1 MKLKSVL
8 GGLAAGVLLT
18 GLVGVALG
26 EVVSSTAPVPD
37 DVGIVPPAGNGNLGA
52 KHQTSSSALRAHLE
66 RADPKYLAGV
76 NWATARSFQIPETDL
91 RGWTFSQAS
100 GKRCLAIPDPLVEG
114 YGITCKSSQEIA
126 AGEATVVMLPP
137 PSSGAPNIVGVLASE
152 GGNARITGLKND
164 GQLRKVGDVFA
175 GTAPAG
181 SRLVTEAGSQTIDPP
196 TDLPGPS
203 AH

>member
-66 RADPKYLAGV
+66 
-76 NWATARSFQIPETDL
+76 
-91 RGWTFSQAS
+91 
-100 GKRCLAIPDPLVEG
+100 
-114 YGITCKSSQEIA
+114 
-126 AGEATVVMLPP
+126 
-137 PSSGAPNIVGVLASE
+137 
-152 GGNARITGLKND
+152 
-164 GQLRKVGDVFA
+164 
-175 GTAPAG
+175 
-181 SRLVTEAGSQTIDPP
+181 
-196 TDLPGPS
+196 
-203 AH
+203 